1 MQVAVKSMS
10 IHEQDPAGDDCQFSG
25 KLSREERDEL
35 VLEYRIRARK
45 LARSLLRRWNIYL
58 DLESVDSV
66 VDLSLCE
73 AVTRFDPD
81 RGAGFMTFMYY
92 HLRGNLMRLI
102 TDSVQHTGVLE
113 GRHPVAG
120 SKLEEEEETILG
132 PDDIIAALHSGGHRS
147 PDDLLAHKELFKLSL
162 DACSKLDTLGR
173 QVIKRFYFL
182 GEPITDIAVSMGYSR
197 SHVSRVKT
205 RALTI
210 LHEELTALIESTGDK
225 KLLATT
231 RARFAPDSPERPRIR
246 RRRPRSRK
254 AVSLQSMAVKQS
266 YK

>member
-1 MQVAVKSMS
+1 MS
-10 IHEQDPAGDDCQFSG
+10 VEKREQNVHECDFPGS
-25 KLSREERDEL
+25 LSREERDDL
-35 VLEYRIRARK
+35 VLKYRVRARK

-73 AVTRFDPD
+73 AVIRFDPEK
-81 RGAGFMTFMYY
+81 GAGFMTFMYY

-102 TDSVQHTGVLE
+102 TDSVQRTGVLE
-113 GRHPVAG
+113 GRHAVSQQQESG
-120 SKLEEEEETILG
+120 DKEEAFLG
-132 PDDIIAALHSGGHRS
+132 ADDIIAALHSGGHPS
-147 PDDLLAHKELFKLSL
+147 PDDLLAHKQLFKLSL
-162 DACSKLDTLGR
+162 EACSKLDALGQ
-173 QVIKRFYFL
+173 QVIKRFYFF
-182 GEPITDIAVSMGYSR
+182 GEPITDIAISMGYSR

-210 LHEELTALIESTGDK
+210 LQEELNALIESTGDK

-231 RARFAPDSPERPRIR
+231 RAKFAPDSPERPRIR

-254 AVSLQSMAVKQS
+254 AVDLQSMAAKRS
-266 YK
+266 TY